1 MSDGQSLTHLA
12 YRSVVD
18 AIEEVIGE
26 NGKKAV
32 LRFAGLESL
41 IDDPVDYD
49 PEARVPY
56 EYVTK
61 LFLGVRDILGNKG
74 YNAVMYRGGLI
85 SVKNV
90 VDHSEPLRAL
100 IAMDF
105 DPVEKLK
112 LGYQAYVRN
121 AGYDPEKILEYIP
134 ENREI
139 LTHRA
144 DCTECNGLVKK
155 SERIKDITKPGCF
168 FIKGIMQGIGDCF
181 KEEISVSAEE
191 LKCRLIGDEECLYRI
206 KYEVSKV
213 KD

>member
-1 MSDGQSLTHLA
+1 MPDEQSLTHTHLS

-32 LRFAGLESL
+32 LRFTGLEHL

-61 LFLGVRDILGNKG
+61 LFFGVREILGNRG

-85 SVKNV
+85 SVKNIV
-90 VDHSEPLRAL
+90 NHSEPLRAL

-112 LGYQAYVRN
+112 MGYQAYVRN
-121 AGYDPEKILEYIP
+121 AGDDPEDLIEYFP
-134 ENREI
+134 ESREI
-139 LTHRA
+139 VIERV
-144 DCTECNGLVKK
+144 DCSECNELLKK
-155 SERIKDITKPGCF
+155 NEIIKGITKPGCF

-181 KEEISVSAEE
+181 KEEIAVTVEE
-191 LKCRLIGDEECLYRI
+191 SKCRMIGDKECMFRM
-206 KYEVSKV
+206 KYEI
-213 KD
+213 

>member
-1 MSDGQSLTHLA
+1 MQDKQSLTHTHLS

-32 LRFAGLESL
+32 LRFTGLEHL

-61 LFLGVRDILGNKG
+61 LFFGVREIMGNKG

-85 SVKNV
+85 SVKNI

-100 IAMDF
+100 IAMEL

-112 LGYQAYVRN
+112 MGYQAYVRN
-121 AGYDPEKILEYIP
+121 TGHDPEEILKHITES
-134 ENREI
+134 REI
-139 LTHRA
+139 LIHRA
-144 DCTECNGLVKK
+144 DCSECNELVKMN
-155 SERIKDITKPGCF
+155 EMIKGITKPGCF
-168 FIKGIMQGIGDCF
+168 FIKGIMQGIGDSF
-181 KEEISVSAEE
+181 KEEIAVMVEE
-191 LKCRLIGDEECLYRI
+191 SKCRLIGDKECMFRI
-206 KYEVSKV
+206 KYEI
-213 KD
+213 